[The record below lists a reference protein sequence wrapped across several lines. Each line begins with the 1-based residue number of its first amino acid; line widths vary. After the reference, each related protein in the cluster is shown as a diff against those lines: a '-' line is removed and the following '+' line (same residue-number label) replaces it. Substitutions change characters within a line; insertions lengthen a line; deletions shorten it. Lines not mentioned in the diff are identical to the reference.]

1 MLVTISSERVKRPY
15 ENFQGTVTPLE
26 TKSLTNSFSLCFH

>member
-15 ENFQGTVTPLE
+15 ENFQGVCDPFRNQKFDKL
-26 TKSLTNSFSLCFH
+26 F